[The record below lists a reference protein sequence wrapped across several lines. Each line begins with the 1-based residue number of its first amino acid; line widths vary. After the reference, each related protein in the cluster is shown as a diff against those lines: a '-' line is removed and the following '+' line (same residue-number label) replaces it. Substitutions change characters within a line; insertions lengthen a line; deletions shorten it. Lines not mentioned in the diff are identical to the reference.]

1 MVLIQPESVCDTSR
15 ASVTDR
21 AIVNNN
27 VAEGMRDGAMDYM
40 DD

>member
-1 MVLIQPESVCDTSR
+1 MAQANVKGGIISM
-15 ASVTDR
+15 AK